1 MSDIKEGSPAP
12 QFKGMN
18 QDGEEIALDDFSG
31 KNVVLYF
38 YPKDDTP
45 GCTKEACSLRD
56 KISALKSKNAVI
68 IGVSTDSIDS
78 HKRFVDKFNLP
89 FHLIADTNKE
99 IITTYGTW
107 GEKSMYGRKYEGI
120 LRHTFVI
127 DPDGIIKRIFTKV
140 KPASHAEQ
148 VLSVL

>member
-1 MSDIKEGSPAP
+1 MSDIKEGSQAP

-18 QDGEEIALDDFSG
+18 QNGEEIALDDFSG

-56 KISALKSKNAVI
+56 DIAELKAKNAVV

-78 HKRFVDKFNLP
+78 HKRFVDKFDLP
-89 FHLIADTNKE
+89 FHLIADTEKE
-99 IITTYGTW
+99 IITAYGTW

-127 DPDGIIKRIFTKV
+127 DPDGIIKKIFAKV
-140 KPASHAEQ
+140 KPASHAGQ

>member
-1 MSDIKEGSPAP
+1 MSDIKEGSQAP

-18 QDGEEIALDDFSG
+18 QNGEEIALDDFSG

-56 KISALKSKNAVI
+56 DIAELKAKNAVV

-89 FHLIADTNKE
+89 FHLIADPEKE
-99 IITTYGTW
+99 IITAYGTW

-127 DPDGIIKRIFTKV
+127 DPDGIIKKIFAKV